1 VNVNT
6 TRPAFPS
13 NAATGLHEPEVAAA
27 NSVRPP
33 AVAGLVGRPVAA
45 FARPVWSRVKV
56 TWPTQCGNSGGVSVL
71 IAVCFTFCD
80 KKVDQIRG
88 SRKGT
93 TAT

>member
-33 AVAGLVGRPVAA
+33 AVAGLVGRRRGIRPAGLVAGEGHMA
-45 FARPVWSRVKV
+45 DAMR
-56 TWPTQCGNSGGVSVL
+56 QLGGRQRTHCCL
-71 IAVCFTFCD
+71 LYLLR
-80 KKVDQIRG
+80 QG
-88 SRKGT
+88 S
-93 TAT
+93 

>member
-1 VNVNT
+1 ML
-6 TRPAFPS
+6 RPACTS
-13 NAATGLHEPEVAAA
+13 RKSRRLTRCAH
-27 NSVRPP
+27 RPLP
-33 AVAGLVGRPVAA
+33 GSLVGGVA